1 MMEQNMMEQEAGR
14 WNLERLRI
22 EEPDASEIE
31 EAVEVIVR
39 GMRDN
44 PNNIA
49 AFGRDPEVR
58 HRRLLRV
65 FGAMASAEVPG
76 RDRNMLAARGSDGSI
91 LGVCGMVPPGRCQPG
106 LGQQLRLMPTV
117 FALGPRSA
125 GRTMKWLGTWSKH
138 DPEKRHWH
146 LGPVAVDAHLQGRG
160 IGSKLMRAFC
170 ERMDAAGEDAYL
182 ETDKPENVRFYERFG
197 FEVVGEEEVIGVP
210 NWFMMRPAEMTVQDL
225 S

>member
-1 MMEQNMMEQEAGR
+1 MMEQEAGR
-14 WNLERLRI
+14 RNLERLRI
-22 EEPDASEIE
+22 EELGASEIE

-58 HRRLLRV
+58 HSRLLRL

-106 LGQQLRLMPTV
+106 LGHQLRLMPTV
-117 FALGPRSA
+117 LALGPRSA

-146 LGPVAVDAHLQGRG
+146 LGPVAVDVHLQGRG
-160 IGSKLMRAFC
+160 IGSMLMRAFC
-170 ERMDAAGEDAYL
+170 ERMDAAHENAYL

-197 FEVVGEEEVIGVP
+197 FEVVGEQDVLDVP
-210 NWFMMRPAEMTVQDL
+210 NWFMLRRPARRVGGLTE
-225 S
+225 

>member
-1 MMEQNMMEQEAGR
+1 MMEQEAGR
-14 WNLERLRI
+14 RNLERLRL
-22 EEPDASEIE
+22 EELDASEIE

-58 HRRLLRV
+58 YRRLLRL

-106 LGQQLRLMPTV
+106 LGQQLRLIPTV
-117 FALGPRSA
+117 LALGPRSA

-146 LGPVAVDAHLQGRG
+146 LGPVAVDVHLQGRG

-170 ERMDAAGEDAYL
+170 ARMDAAGEDAYL

-197 FEVVGEEEVIGVP
+197 FEVVSEEEVIGVA

>member
-1 MMEQNMMEQEAGR
+1 MLKDAERGLGDMEIRALDPAEMG
-14 WNLERLRI
+14 
-22 EEPDASEIE
+22 

-44 PNNIA
+44 PNNVA
-49 AFGRDPEVR
+49 AFGRDPGVR
-58 HRRLLRV
+58 HRRLLRL
-65 FGAMASAEVPG
+65 FGSMAGAEVPG
-76 RDRNMLAARGSDGSI
+76 RDRVMLAARGPDGSI
-91 LGVCGMVPPGRCQPG
+91 LGICGMVPPGRCQPG
-106 LGQQLRLMPTV
+106 PGRQLRLAP
-117 FALGPRSA
+117 ALLGLGPRSA

-160 IGSKLMRAFC
+160 IGSTLMRAFC
-170 ERMDAAGEDAYL
+170 ERMDAAGGDAYL

-197 FEVVGEEEVIGVP
+197 FEVVGEVEVIGVA

>member
-1 MMEQNMMEQEAGR
+1 MMEQEAGR
-14 WNLERLRI
+14 RNLERLRI
-22 EEPDASEIE
+22 EELDASEIG

-58 HRRLLRV
+58 HRRLLRL

-117 FALGPRSA
+117 LALGPRSA

-146 LGPVAVDAHLQGRG
+146 LGPVAVDVHLHGRG

-170 ERMDAAGEDAYL
+170 ARMDAAGEDAYL
-182 ETDKPENVRFYERFG
+182 ETDKPANVRFYERFG
-197 FEVVGEEEVIGVP
+197 FEVVGEEGVIGVA
-210 NWFMMRPAEMTVQDL
+210 NWFMMRPTEMTVQDL